1 MSYRRTVEMAAADAA
16 GTMPA
21 NVNLSVYQG
30 DDFFLTVT
38 VDDSVTPIDL
48 TLYTPK
54 SQIRPT
60 PGDANLLATFDVTVL
75 DATHLQLHLTSAE
88 STKLPTVAAWDV
100 QITDAAG
107 LVTTLAYGQVVTM
120 GQVTT

>member
-88 STKLPTVAAWDV
+88 STKLPTVARSEERR
-100 QITDAAG
+100 
-107 LVTTLAYGQVVTM
+107 
-120 GQVTT
+120 